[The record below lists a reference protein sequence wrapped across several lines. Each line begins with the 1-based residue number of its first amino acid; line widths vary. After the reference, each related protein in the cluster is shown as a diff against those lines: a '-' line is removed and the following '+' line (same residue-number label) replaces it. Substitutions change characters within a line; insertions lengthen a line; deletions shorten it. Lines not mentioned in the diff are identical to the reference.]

1 SSVEAFARTLEVH
14 ARAATARLDGLQR
27 TYLPAPPARD
37 TLDDPEGAADEALS
51 DAALDEQED
60 AFVEG
65 ATINPPAEAL
75 ALLDQMRVL
84 AGEVRGASDARV
96 RELARWIG
104 EHLCPGGA
112 WNGRRVVIFT
122 EYDDTLRWLARQ
134 LPLLLDT
141 ADVDGRIERYHGGM
155 GDARRDALK
164 RAFNT
169 HPDVHPLRVLLATD
183 AAREGINLQAHCTD
197 LFHYDLPWNPARV
210 EQRN

>member
-1 SSVEAFARTLEVH
+1 
-14 ARAATARLDGLQR
+14 
-27 TYLPAPPARD
+27 
-37 TLDDPEGAADEALS
+37 
-51 DAALDEQED
+51 
-60 AFVEG
+60 
-65 ATINPPAEAL
+65 
-75 ALLDQMRVL
+75 
-84 AGEVRGASDARV
+84 
-96 RELARWIG
+96 
-104 EHLCPGGA
+104 

-155 GDARRDALK
+155 GDARRDAPK

-210 EQRN
+210 EQRNGRIDRTLQLAPEVYCHYFDLPNRPEDRVLTHMVRKIN